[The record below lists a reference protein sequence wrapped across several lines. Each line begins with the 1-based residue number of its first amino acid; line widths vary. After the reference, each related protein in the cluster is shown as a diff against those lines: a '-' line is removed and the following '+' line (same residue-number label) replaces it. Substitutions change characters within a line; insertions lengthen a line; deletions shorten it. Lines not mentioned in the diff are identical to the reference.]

1 MVIHESA
8 LLGTPILT
16 TETSSAVEMVKD
28 TGFGWV
34 CPNTQAGLTQGL
46 RRLLDAPQMLRTQRE
61 VLGGVAFDVTAA
73 KRKFSELINGYDED
87 TT

>member
-1 MVIHESA
+1 MVIHEAA

-16 TETSSAVEMVKD
+16 TETSSAVEMVQD

-34 CPNTQAGLTQGL
+34 CPNTQEGITQGL
-46 RRLLDAPQMLRTQRE
+46 RRLLDEPQMLQTQRE
-61 VLGGVAFDVTAA
+61 ALDGVTFDVTAA

>member
-1 MVIHESA
+1 MVIHEAA

-16 TETSSAVEMVKD
+16 TETSSAVEMVQD

-34 CPNTQAGLTQGL
+34 CPNTQAGITQGL
-46 RRLLDAPQMLRTQRE
+46 RQLLAAPQTLQVQRE
-61 VLGGVAFDVTAA
+61 ALDGVTFDAA
-73 KRKFSELINGYDED
+73 EARRKFSELIDGYDED